1 MAAPDAAAIAPPVAA
16 PDAATVAPP
25 VAAAVAAAQ
34 LPPRIAGDW
43 TDSRVPVTELYYPPL
58 DLTAVGRQS
67 AQAPRAAGQFVR
79 GVANTT
85 AITYGNR
92 RAEVVAF
99 LNSKDPTPPPATRMA
114 DRRLVNVGRTMAN
127 TLVYIIECLHYLL
140 VSSISE
146 RILTNRTICGKNS
159 RPDPHVNTAKVQM
172 AAQVIKVLTF
182 GLDTCVDCLFQCK
195 GRFSSPDSVLFSE
208 YAIEF
213 IVTRLSSVEYKFQ
226 PSSHELRSAN
236 WDNFG
241 KAISRRCRHGIW
253 SNEYVERLIAR
264 RRVKKADATIVKGV
278 FAPVAI
284 YCTKL
289 IPNFRSLL
297 NNKPH
302 YMHHS
307 EYVGDAWNRLV
318 GEAMYAADEDYDS
331 DNTI

>member
-1 MAAPDAAAIAPPVAA
+1 M
-16 PDAATVAPP
+16 
-25 VAAAVAAAQ
+25 
-34 LPPRIAGDW
+34 
-43 TDSRVPVTELYYPPL
+43 DSRVLATELYYLPL
-58 DLTAVGRQS
+58 DRTAVGRQS
-67 AQAPRAAGQFVR
+67 AQAPRAAGEFVR
-79 GVANTT
+79 SVANTT
-85 AITYGNR
+85 VITYCNGHD
-92 RAEVVAF
+92 EVIAF

-114 DRRLVNVGRTMAN
+114 DRCLVNVGRTMAN

-140 VSSISE
+140 VLGTSE

-159 RPDPHVNTAKVQM
+159 RPDHHVNTAKVQM
-172 AAQVIKVLTF
+172 AAQVIKVATF

-195 GRFSSPDSVLFSE
+195 GEFSSPDSVLFLE

-241 KAISRRCRHGIW
+241 KAISCRCRHGIW

-264 RRVKKADATIVKGV
+264 RLVKKADATIVKGV

-289 IPNFRSLL
+289 IPSFRSLL

-302 YMHHS
+302 YMHRT

-331 DNTI
+331 DNTV